1 MPATDHPCP
10 NCNQIGGPSPT
21 RESSEH
27 DTPSSVSALGARKR
41 RRVSWRDRLIFLA
54 TVAVLSCLFVSV
66 PMLLGCNSNFLHDI
80 LHSTCRMKLGYENF
94 RNLEAMGIFLEL
106 LVPLTPIYW
115 AFDALVSA
123 IVGD

>member
-1 MPATDHPCP
+1 
-10 NCNQIGGPSPT
+10 
-21 RESSEH
+21 
-27 DTPSSVSALGARKR
+27 
-41 RRVSWRDRLIFLA
+41 
-54 TVAVLSCLFVSV
+54 
-66 PMLLGCNSNFLHDI
+66 
-80 LHSTCRMKLGYENF
+80 MKLGYENF